1 LKGKLALGI
10 GIVIA
15 IAMIAI
21 RLFFIDGF
29 NEFKTELTIL
39 SDNSERSYNEFYDEL
54 SKVYQRTGGATWEEF
69 ALLYNV
75 SDAIE
80 QVDTA
85 HQLFYLK
92 KETSYNL
99 YNTDYILCCYEA
111 ARIKVKNEK
120 VLDEFSEL
128 KNALNEDYS
137 SVRHLLNNST
147 VDKALSWSSI
157 GDCQMFFP
165 FVEVAAIRDDVSN
178 DLKKILGEMSTRIQS
193 IESYNDAVRKEYDKQ
208 LRSAISNVGYS
219 IRTSVESSMGGA
231 QVFLYSEEQEHLVQ
245 TNTFGNYGYTTTRLK
260 FNQDQ
265 FDSKLLDAFNEAY
278 ESNSLSTGAKP
289 YYKCFGSYNSCSDWS
304 CSQIKINAGSRDVVA
319 LVKNRSDKVIR
330 HAYISSYSS
339 YLFDIPNGTYKVI
352 FYSGKGWNP
361 EKVVINNECG
371 PLRGGFVSM
380 PSFTKDENL
389 SIYGQIMTYTL
400 SYQTNGNFTPA
411 GSSAQEAF

>member
-1 LKGKLALGI
+1 
-10 GIVIA
+10 
-15 IAMIAI
+15 MIAI
-21 RLFFIDGF
+21 RLLFIDGF
-29 NEFKTELTIL
+29 NEFKVDLINI
-39 SDNSERSYNEFYDEL
+39 SDNSKRSYNQAYTEL
-54 SKVYQRTGGATWEEF
+54 SKVYQRNGGAAWEEF
-69 ALLYNV
+69 ASLYNV
-75 SDAIE
+75 SNAIE

-85 HQLFYLK
+85 HQLLYLR

-99 YNTDYILCCYEA
+99 YNTNYISCCYEA
-111 ARIKVKNEK
+111 ARIKVQNEQTIN
-120 VLDEFSEL
+120 EFSEL
-128 KNALNEDYS
+128 KNELNEDYS

-147 VDKALSWSSI
+147 IDKALSWSSI
-157 GDCQMFFP
+157 GECQMFFP
-165 FVEVAAIRDDVSN
+165 NLEVASIRDDVS
-178 DLKKILGEMSTRIQS
+178 DDIKKILGDMSTRMQS
-193 IESYNDAVRKEYDKQ
+193 IESYNYEVRKEYDKQ
-208 LRSAISNVGYS
+208 LRSAISNVSYS
-219 IRTSVESSMGGA
+219 IRTSVESSMGGSRE
-231 QVFLYSEEQEHLVQ
+231 FLKSEQQENLVQ
-245 TNTFGNYGYTTTRLK
+245 TNTLGNYSYTTTRLQ

-278 ESNSLSTGAKP
+278 KSNSLSTGAKP

-304 CSQIKINAGSRDVVA
+304 CSQIKVNAGSRDVVA
-319 LVKNRSDKVIR
+319 LVKNRSDRVIR
-330 HAYISSYSS
+330 HAYIRSYSS

-361 EKVVINNECG
+361 EKIVIHNECG

>member
-1 LKGKLALGI
+1 MALGI

-21 RLFFIDGF
+21 RLFFTHGF

-39 SDNSERSYNEFYDEL
+39 SDNSERSYNQFYDEL

-69 ALLYNV
+69 ASLYNV

-165 FVEVAAIRDDVSN
+165 FVKVAAIRDDVSN

-208 LRSAISNVGYS
+208 LRSWEKSNQ
-219 IRTSVESSMGGA
+219 R
-231 QVFLYSEEQEHLVQ
+231 
-245 TNTFGNYGYTTTRLK
+245 
-260 FNQDQ
+260 
-265 FDSKLLDAFNEAY
+265 
-278 ESNSLSTGAKP
+278 
-289 YYKCFGSYNSCSDWS
+289 
-304 CSQIKINAGSRDVVA
+304 
-319 LVKNRSDKVIR
+319 
-330 HAYISSYSS
+330 
-339 YLFDIPNGTYKVI
+339 
-352 FYSGKGWNP
+352 
-361 EKVVINNECG
+361 
-371 PLRGGFVSM
+371 
-380 PSFTKDENL
+380 
-389 SIYGQIMTYTL
+389 
-400 SYQTNGNFTPA
+400 
-411 GSSAQEAF
+411 

>member
-1 LKGKLALGI
+1 
-10 GIVIA
+10 
-15 IAMIAI
+15 MIAI

-39 SDNSERSYNEFYDEL
+39 SDNSERSYNQFYDEL

-165 FVEVAAIRDDVSN
+165 FLEVAAIRDDVSN

-231 QVFLYSEEQEHLVQ
+231 QEFLYSEEQEHLVQ
-245 TNTFGNYGYTTTRLK
+245 TNTLGNYGYTTTRLK

-278 ESNSLSTGAKP
+278 ENNSLSTGSKP
-289 YYKCFGSYNSCSDWS
+289 YYRCFGSNNSCSSWS
-304 CSQIKINAGSRDVVA
+304 CSEVKVNAGSRDVVT
-319 LVKNRSDKVIR
+319 LIKNRSDRVVR
-330 HAYISSYSS
+330 HAYIRAYGSYTFEIPDN
-339 YLFDIPNGTYKVI
+339 FDR
-352 FYSGKGWNP
+352 
-361 EKVVINNECG
+361 
-371 PLRGGFVSM
+371 L
-380 PSFTKDENL
+380 SF
-389 SIYGQIMTYTL
+389 
-400 SYQTNGNFTPA
+400 NFDK
-411 GSSAQEAF
+411 F